1 MLCTACGSQ
10 AAVVGRFCGS
20 CDHRARGGTVERR
33 HSVGGAQW
41 QALWGINYAPLPGAV
56 KQRRRRVQGGIT
68 AAVVVVG
75 VFLLNF

>member
-20 CDHRARGGTVERR
+20 CDHRARGGSVERR
-33 HSVGGAQW
+33 RPVGGVQW
-41 QALWGINYAPLPGAV
+41 QALWGINYAPLPDAV
-56 KQRRRRVQGGIT
+56 RRHRVQGGIT